1 VSGVGAGVVLAGVVL
16 ADVVVAG
23 VVLADVVVAGV
34 AVVVVVG
41 GAGVVETAEVVDTIQ
56 SSMLGAMGPLIASY
70 SISMES
76 YRTHTCF
83 KLSKLK

>member
-1 VSGVGAGVVLAGVVL
+1 L

-34 AVVVVVG
+34 VVVFVVG
-41 GAGVVETAEVVDTIQ
+41 GGVVETAEVVDIIQ

-83 KLSKLK
+83 MVSKLK